1 MRFIFPAKKVNLRVL
16 LTAAARVVGAV
27 AVAPVAGRSSLAVR
41 LAVRVAL
48 ALHQQVEVHVGVL
61 VVPVGVRL
69 LPRVTW
75 DFRISQLTR

>member
-1 MRFIFPAKKVNLRVL
+1 MRFIIPAKKVNLRVL

-27 AVAPVAGRSSLAVR
+27 AVAPVAGRSSLAVC

>member
-1 MRFIFPAKKVNLRVL
+1 MRFIFPAKKVNLL
-16 LTAAARVVGAV
+16 DITAGVVGAV
-27 AVAPVAGRSSLAVR
+27 AVAPVGGRPSLAVR

-69 LPRVTW
+69 LSRVTW
-75 DFRISQLTR
+75 D